1 MKPKII
7 MTAGYPEMA
16 SMIKQVS
23 NQLDFTVKV
32 VEGVLREAA
41 LEVKGIIDNGGYEVV
56 VSRAGTANEIS
67 KLVDLPLVYSDTDY
81 FDFVKAFIEAK
92 KYGDKIC
99 FIAYPEEGFLV
110 NFDEIINFIGFDVTI
125 LPYKTS
131 EELILQVKKAKQMGM
146 DVVVGGGRRAA
157 ALAKEYGMKSMYLT
171 ISERSIKRTLLL
183 AKKVADDRFI
193 IKKETER
200 LNALINLSEDG
211 ILFLNEKRIIESCN
225 TAVEKI
231 FQIKKDTLIGKQV
244 DEIKD
249 DKVRRSLRNP
259 KLYSGEGNFTEGG
272 INITYEPV
280 ELDQKQIG
288 TIITYRE
295 VSKIQKLETK
305 IRRDLHSKGLLAR
318 YHFNHI
324 AHNSQKMK
332 KVIHLAREYATTD
345 STILVIGESGTGKE
359 LIAQSVHNASN
370 RKEGP
375 FVAVNCA
382 ALPENLLESEL
393 FGYAEGAF
401 TGANKGG
408 RQGLFELAHGGTI
421 FLDEIGEIPPHI
433 QTRLL
438 RVLQE
443 KEVMRI
449 GGDRVTPV
457 DIRIIAATN
466 RKLWDL
472 VQQEKFRLDLYF
484 RLSVLHLEIPPL
496 FQREDD
502 IPIVV
507 NHLLQKGNSSKTFE
521 GFSKELQD
529 FFLTYEWP
537 GNVRQLENVIERL
550 IIRNLTPAMEKDFI
564 RDIVKET
571 EISERSSSSSDV
583 FIVKPGKMEEIEKQ
597 IIEQMMERYDDNRTL
612 VAEKMGI
619 SRTTLWKKMNS

>member
-1 MKPKII
+1 MRPNII

-16 SMIKQVS
+16 AMIKQVS
-23 NQLDFTVKV
+23 DQLDFSVRV

-41 LEVKGIIDNGGYEVV
+41 QEVKALTEEGGFEVI

-67 KLVDLPLVYSDTDY
+67 KLVELPLVYSDTDY

-92 KYGDKIC
+92 KYGEKIC

-110 NFDEIINFIGFDVTI
+110 NYDEIIKFIGFDVTI

-131 EELILQVKKAKQMGM
+131 EEMVLQVKKAKELGM

-157 ALAKEYGMKSMYLT
+157 NLAKEYGMKSMYLT

-183 AKKVADDRFI
+183 AKKVADDRII
-193 IKKETER
+193 IKKETKR
-200 LNALINLSEDG
+200 LNALINLSEEG
-211 ILFLNEKRIIESCN
+211 ILFLNENLKIESCN

-231 FQIKKDTLIGKQV
+231 FHIQKDMVIGNKV
-244 DEIKD
+244 DKIENE
-249 DKVRRSLRNP
+249 RLRKLLSNR
-259 KLYSGEGNFTEGG
+259 KLYNGKGNFTEGS

-280 ELDQKQIG
+280 ELDNKRIG

-318 YHFNHI
+318 YQFEDI
-324 AHNSQKMK
+324 SHNSQKMK
-332 KVIHLAREYATTD
+332 KVIHLAREYAATD
-345 STILVIGESGTGKE
+345 STILIIGESGTGKE
-359 LIAQSVHNASN
+359 LIAQSIHNASK
-370 RKEGP
+370 RKKGP

-408 RQGLFELAHGGTI
+408 RQGVFELAHHGTI

-449 GGDRVTPV
+449 GDDRVTPV

-484 RLSVLHLEIPPL
+484 RLSILHLEIPPL
-496 FQREDD
+496 YQRAED
-502 IPIVV
+502 IPTVV
-507 NHLLQKGNSSKTFE
+507 NHFLMRGNSTKTFE
-521 GFSKELQD
+521 GFSRELQD

-550 IIRNLTPAMEKDFI
+550 LIRKLTPAVEKDFI
-564 RDIVKET
+564 RDILRET
-571 EISERSSSSSDV
+571 EVSNDLFPVSDA
-583 FIVKPGKMEEIEKQ
+583 FIVKPGTMDEIEKQ

-619 SRTTLWKKMNS
+619 SRTTLWKKINS